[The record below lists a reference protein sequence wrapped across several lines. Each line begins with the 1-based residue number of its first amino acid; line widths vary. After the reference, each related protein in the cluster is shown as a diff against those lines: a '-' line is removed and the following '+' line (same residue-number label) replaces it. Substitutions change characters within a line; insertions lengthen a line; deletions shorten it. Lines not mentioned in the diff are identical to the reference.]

1 MGRMP
6 HLLPAHPASHIPHPP
21 MLDAPNDAMALQMRE
36 KSRGTM
42 EPDGSKRPA
51 ATDGALPA
59 SGRSEAARQRL
70 FLWGML
76 GPMALIVLAV
86 VAFPFLYNVAISL
99 SNMNIYTMRDWHLV
113 GFRQYASVFAEP
125 AFWGVFGRTI
135 VWTAVNVFFHVTL
148 GVFLAVILHQKFI
161 KGKPAWRILLILPW
175 AVPQYIT
182 ALTWRG
188 MFNFEFGA
196 INLFLGTLGV
206 APVAWLTD
214 PFNAFSAAILTNVW
228 LGFPFMMVIALG
240 GLQSIPGELY
250 EAADVDGASPWTQFR
265 AITLPL
271 LKPVMVPAITLGTV
285 WTFNNINVV
294 WLISNGGEPNDQTH
308 ILVSYVYKAA
318 FSMYRFGWAA
328 ELSMVIFAV
337 LFLFTQVFLNR
348 TKATESMY

>member
-1 MGRMP
+1 
-6 HLLPAHPASHIPHPP
+6 
-21 MLDAPNDAMALQMRE
+21 MLDAPTDAMALEMRE

-42 EPDGSKRPA
+42 EPGPGSPGESSGDGSPRVPV
-51 ATDGALPA
+51 TDGALPS
-59 SGRSEAARQRL
+59 SGMSEEWRQRL
-70 FLWGML
+70 FLFGMM

-86 VAFPFLYNVAISL
+86 VAFPFMYNVVISL
-99 SNMNIYTMRDWHLV
+99 SNMNIYTMRDWHIV

-135 VWTAVNVFFHVTL
+135 VWTAVNVFFHVVL
-148 GVFLAVILHQKFI
+148 GVFLAVVLHQKFI

-196 INLFLGTLGV
+196 INLFLGNLGV

-214 PFNAFSAAILTNVW
+214 PFNAFAAAILTNIW

-250 EAADVDGASPWTQFR
+250 EAADVDGASAWTQFR
-265 AITLPL
+265 RITLPL
-271 LKPVMVPAITLGTV
+271 LRPVMIPAITLGTV

-328 ELSMVIFAV
+328 ALSMVIFAV